1 MIELCSTSD
10 CRPAFENAFSFAQK
24 QVRALIE
31 RDPDFYPMYT
41 EGGKWRHTGE
51 AWTHW
56 CDGFL
61 PGMMW
66 IFHSRTGDA
75 EWRRQ
80 AERYTTPLEPRKM
93 DRTVHD
99 QLPDLVLMH
108 LRRLRPHRCRRPA
121 RPDARPAPQIG

>member
-1 MIELCSTSD
+1 MIETCPSEQW
-10 CRPAFENAFSFAQK
+10 RPALENTFGFAQK
-24 QVRALIE
+24 QVLGLVE

-41 EGGKWRHTGE
+41 RNGKWRHQGE

-66 IFHSRTGDA
+66 VFHRRTGDA
-75 EWRRQ
+75 QWREL

-93 DRTVHD
+93 DRNVHD
-99 QLPDLVLMH
+99 LGFIFLSTY
-108 LRRLRPHRCRRPA
+108 HR
-121 RPDARPAPQIG
+121 

>member
-1 MIELCSTSD
+1 MIETCPSEQW
-10 CRPAFENAFSFAQK
+10 RPALANAFDFAQE
-24 QVRALIE
+24 QVRGLVD

-41 EGGKWRHTGE
+41 QNGKWRHEGE

-66 IFHSRTGDA
+66 VFHRRTGDA
-75 EWRRQ
+75 KWREL

-93 DRTVHD
+93 DRNVHD
-99 QLPDLVLMH
+99 LGFIFLSTYHRWHRSPAT
-108 LRRLRPHRCRRPA
+108 RRSTTS
-121 RPDARPAPQIG
+121 